1 MRGCAQLSGS
11 DKFNEGAA
19 PCRAALRCAAELRIH
34 SEVRMFCVILLRSVA
49 PPRGSRTELRRGVGQ
64 ESRIEHLSWCV
75 RFLLQRLR
83 VTHYDCLHSSSVR
96 PPSFQRH
103 RKERVGLV
111 GLDRHLL
118 LVHSRGT
125 CMHRQLIHRIIDRA
139 MLIHAKHRRWM

>member
-34 SEVRMFCVILLRSVA
+34 SEVRMFCVICCKV
-49 PPRGSRTELRRGVGQ
+49 LRRRVGRGLSLGVGQ